1 MENEHQSTLKKK
13 IQILF
18 QLGKWP
24 DVVKLCESYGE
35 NYGKDMEIDLIRF
48 KCQRHMG
55 IPATESKPEMEADKS
70 AAAEKA
76 PPGEFA
82 HAAGDN
88 VDPTIPLIPPKMS
101 DELAPAGGEKTAYDY
116 SPEPDEVDIG
126 DPFADN
132 ELVIS
137 DPFADNEPGLR
148 LAPEGPLVSIPEGG
162 PAAAEPIVPTSPL
175 EMESPEAADSQP
187 EGDDGEPDFVNMG
200 TLTIDAEPDL
210 LPAVTSS
217 ERAAPVVREAAPAK
231 PDDPSRTTS
240 GRVEVLGEHVE
251 EKRAPAAPFI
261 EEEAPRPRGSMFT
274 PAPEKEAPPSR
285 KPFNVKLALLIVLP
299 LLSAIALWLA
309 LSGKLNLGGAEPSP
323 APEPVAERP
332 LPRRV
337 RPPKPAVSPDA
348 AAQAAAR
355 QAEQEKAFSE
365 KIKQAEALNQQG
377 DLLNAWAALL
387 EAKKI
392 KVTEPLQKLE
402 EQLALKMNEA
412 QAAAKKVTETAKSE
426 YDKEIE
432 ALAKAR
438 EANTIAGWQEFLR
451 AYPQSESAS
460 QAQARISALEK
471 KVQADAQQ
479 LLLQRIRQAQKF
491 RMRSTPL
498 NLSQAELSALPGLSG
513 RPSTQFEAHPHGGV
527 TVTLDLSAGLMWSLY
542 DKPMAYDKARWW
554 ANRVTAGY
562 SGWRLPTVEEA
573 LALLQMDKGQYAGL
587 ADFAVWTCDGVSN
600 QPRSAWVLRL
610 PAGQFVVAPYSQMS
624 YVWAVRSAVK

>member
-35 NYGKDMEIDLIRF
+35 SYGKDMEIDLIRF

-55 IPATESKPEMEADKS
+55 IPAAESKPETEAGKS

-76 PPGEFA
+76 PPRESA
-82 HAAGDN
+82 RAAGDD
-88 VDPTIPLIPPKMS
+88 VDPTIPLIPPTIS
-101 DELAPAGGEKTAYDY
+101 DELASSGGEKAAYDY

-132 ELVIS
+132 ELAIS
-137 DPFADNEPGLR
+137 DPFADSEPGLR
-148 LAPEGPLVSIPEGG
+148 LAPEGPPVHISESE
-162 PAAAEPIVPTSPL
+162 PAAAEPMVGPSSL
-175 EMESPEAADSQP
+175 EMESPDAADSQP
-187 EGDDGEPDFVNMG
+187 ADGDSEPDFANMG
-200 TLTIDAEPDL
+200 SLTIDAEPEL
-210 LPAVTSS
+210 LPAAALP
-217 ERAAPVVREAAPAK
+217 ERAAPAMEEVAPTK
-231 PDDPSRTTS
+231 PDDPSRMTS
-240 GRVEVLGEHVE
+240 GRVEVLAERVE
-251 EKRAPAAPFI
+251 EKRAPSAPFV
-261 EEEAPRPRGSMFT
+261 EEEAPRPRASMFT
-274 PAPEKEAPPSR
+274 PAPEKEAPPRR
-285 KPFNVKLALLIVLP
+285 KPFTIKLALLIVLP
-299 LLSAIALWLA
+299 LLFAIALWLA
-309 LSGKLNLGGAEPSP
+309 LSGKLNLGGDEPPP
-323 APEPVAERP
+323 APEPAVERP

-337 RPPKPAVSPDA
+337 RPPKTVVTPDA
-348 AAQAAAR
+348 AAQAAAQ
-355 QAEQEKAFSE
+355 QAEQEKTFSE
-365 KIKQAEALNQQG
+365 KLKQAEALNQQG

-402 EQLALKMNEA
+402 EQLALKMSEA
-412 QAAAKKVTETAKSE
+412 RAAAKKVTETVKSE
-426 YDKEIE
+426 YDREIE

-438 EANTIAGWQEFLR
+438 EANTIAGWQDFLR

-460 QAQARISALEK
+460 QAQARIGALEK
-471 KVQADAQQ
+471 KAQEEAQQ
-479 LLLQRIRQAQKF
+479 LLLQRIRQAQKV

-498 NLSQAELSALPGLSG
+498 NLSQAELSALPGLSA
-513 RPSTQFEAHPHGGV
+513 RPPTQFEAHPHGGV
-527 TVTLDLSAGLMWSLY
+527 TVVLDLSAGLMWSLY

-573 LALLQMDKGQYAGL
+573 LALLQMDKGRYAGL
-587 ADFAVWTCDGVSN
+587 ADFSVWTCDGVSN